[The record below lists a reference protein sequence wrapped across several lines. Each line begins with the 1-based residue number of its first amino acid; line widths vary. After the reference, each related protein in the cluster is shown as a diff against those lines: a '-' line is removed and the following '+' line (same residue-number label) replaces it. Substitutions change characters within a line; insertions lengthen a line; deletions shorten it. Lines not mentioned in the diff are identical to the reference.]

1 MFIIKFNINSY
12 TFSQLLE
19 QAKLKLEMTLDSMR
33 KEIRRE
39 SQQQNEEI
47 EEIRSTSYKKI
58 KSLECQLEHEHEER
72 TLLLRE
78 KHELERRLNLL
89 EDSDRTERAAEEA
102 LIKKLK
108 QDLRKS
114 KALMR
119 DSQAQLE
126 RARADSSGKV
136 LIRQLRNQLEDA
148 ESAKVSAVR
157 ARQIAESEL
166 SELQTTLD
174 EIQRAKHDSEEK
186 VSVAQ
191 RDLKELQTQLDEN
204 EEEMSELMRKYSLI
218 VKQLSAEQAVVSDY
232 QIRISDLESDITI
245 LKQQNQDLT
254 ARLECFESSDDKNSN
269 ILNKRLEMRVK
280 ELESRLEFEQ
290 ITKGRFETQVSRLR
304 DNLEKSQHEISVMRS
319 KEMQAQEGLK
329 KSQKSLRDLREEFH
343 SRLNREQEEIT
354 KRKDL
359 EKRLEISASETS
371 SLKNDLRLALK
382 RISDLQQA
390 LNDGDSEE
398 LDE

>member
-1 MFIIKFNINSY
+1 
-12 TFSQLLE
+12 
-19 QAKLKLEMTLDSMR
+19 MTLETMR

-47 EEIRSTSYKKI
+47 EDIRSTSYKKKI

-78 KHELERRLNLL
+78 KHELERRLNLI
-89 EDSDRTERAAEEA
+89 EDQDRTERAAEEA
-102 LIKKLK
+102 MVKKLK
-108 QDLRKS
+108 QDLRKCR
-114 KALMR
+114 ALLR
-119 DSQAQLE
+119 DTQAQVE
-126 RARADSSGKV
+126 RARADSSGKT

-166 SELQTTLD
+166 SELQTSLD

-186 VSVAQ
+186 VSAAQ

-204 EEEMSELMRKYSLI
+204 EEEMSELMRKYSAA
-218 VKQLSAEQAVVSDY
+218 VKQLSAEQSAISDY
-232 QIRISDLESDITI
+232 QIRIADLESDCSM
-245 LKQQNQDLT
+245 LKQQNSDLT

-280 ELESRLEFEQ
+280 ELESRMEFEG
-290 ITKGRFETQVSRLR
+290 IAKTRLETQIGRLK
-304 DNLEKSQHEISVMRS
+304 DNHEKAQQEISVIRVR
-319 KEMQAQEGLK
+319 EIQAQEALK

-343 SRLNREQEEIT
+343 ARLNREQEEIT
-354 KRKDL
+354 KRKEL
-359 EKRLEISASETS
+359 EKRLEFSASESS

-382 RISDLQQA
+382 RIADLQQA

-398 LDE
+398 IDE

>member
-1 MFIIKFNINSY
+1 MIFYFA
-12 TFSQLLE
+12 QLLE
-19 QAKLKLEMTLDSMR
+19 QAKLKLEMTLETMR

-39 SQQQNEEI
+39 SQMQNEEI
-47 EEIRSTSYKKI
+47 EDIRSTSYKKI

-89 EDSDRTERAAEEA
+89 EDQDRNERAVEEA
-102 LIKKLK
+102 MVKKLK
-108 QDLRKS
+108 QDLRKC
-114 KALMR
+114 KALLR
-119 DSQAQLE
+119 DTQTQLE

-148 ESAKVSAVR
+148 ESAKLSSVR

-186 VSVAQ
+186 VSAAQ

-204 EEEMSELMRKYSLI
+204 EEEMSELVRKYSSI
-218 VKQLSAEQAVVSDY
+218 VKQLSAEQAVVSEY
-232 QIRISDLESDITI
+232 QIRIADLESDIS
-245 LKQQNQDLT
+245 LMKQQNADLT

-269 ILNKRLEMRVK
+269 ILNKKLEMRVK
-280 ELESRLEFEQ
+280 ELESRMEFEG
-290 ITKGRFETQVSRLR
+290 ITKSRLETQVSRIR
-304 DNLEKSQHEISVMRS
+304 DNHEKAQHEISVIRAR
-319 KEMQAQEGLK
+319 EIQAQEGLK

-343 SRLNREQEEIT
+343 TRLNREQEEIT
-354 KRKDL
+354 KRKEL
-359 EKRLEISASETS
+359 EKRLEVSASETS

-382 RISDLQQA
+382 RIADLQQA